1 VGDSRH
7 NGGIPALICGTLW
20 GGDHLAGR
28 GMRALFWAALLVAGP
43 ATTAGAQ
50 LAVGPIAI
58 TNTVNGI
65 PITVSASSTV
75 TVSAIENERTVDARI
90 FVDLID
96 LQRKF
101 PNLMDTFR
109 PPADNCANRG
119 ADRQSPVVSLKS
131 TALWPVDDQLMMSIN
146 GRVDVWSCIA
156 KSPKSEIE
164 WKKKKIGFLKINVP
178 VMRTVRAVT
187 KKMEGS
193 QSFRGNLPV
202 QLVKKDGENVTFKL
216 AEPEI
221 KMEGQNAL
229 LTNANL
235 NVAKMDI
242 NKKAFNAL
250 QSAISPAKLK
260 SALPKEFQNLNM
272 KVVSTRFRSYGGH
285 AIAEINLAATST
297 PNTQ

>member
-1 VGDSRH
+1 MKV
-7 NGGIPALICGTLW
+7 
-20 GGDHLAGR
+20 
-28 GMRALFWAALLVAGP
+28 LFGAALLVAGLT
-43 ATTAGAQ
+43 TTAAAQ

-65 PITVSASSTV
+65 PITVSATSTI

-101 PNLMDTFR
+101 PNVMNTFR

-119 ADRQSPVVSLKS
+119 TDRQTPVVSLKS
-131 TALWPVDDQLMMSIN
+131 NALWPVDDHLIMSIN
-146 GRVDVWSCIA
+146 GHVDIWSCIA
-156 KSPKSEIE
+156 RSPKSEIE
-164 WKKKKIGFLKINVP
+164 WKRKKFGFLKIKVP
-178 VMRTVRAVT
+178 VIRTVRSVT

-202 QLVKKDGENVTFKL
+202 QLVKKDGENITFKI

-229 LTNANL
+229 LTNASLNL
-235 NVAKMDI
+235 AKIDI
-242 NKKAFNAL
+242 NKKALNAL

-260 SALPKEFQNLNM
+260 SVLPKEFQNLNM

-285 AIAEINLAATST
+285 AIAEINLAATSA
-297 PNTQ
+297 PVTQ